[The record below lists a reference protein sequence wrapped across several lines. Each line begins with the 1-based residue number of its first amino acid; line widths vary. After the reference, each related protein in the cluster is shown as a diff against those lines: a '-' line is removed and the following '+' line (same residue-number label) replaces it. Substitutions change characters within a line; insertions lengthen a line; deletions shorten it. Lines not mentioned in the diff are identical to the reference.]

1 MKSVKKPDKSNPDS
15 IYSFIKHKLLSKYF
29 RNPLK
34 DFIDENCASFIGKE
48 ENSNQQYKLFNEF
61 NKLVEKLLNNILKE
75 GNLSQTDFLTASEKG
90 LADPKYE
97 EYFTQLINFSDFL
110 FFKKLM
116 TDRNRHLVKK
126 AEKQMRLRG
135 ITKVVKDDD
144 EEVQKALY
152 LSLKNNNNDSNERI
166 KQMEEDQLLLA
177 IKQSMDEYNKQQQKN
192 NKLNFEIQKENMTI
206 INKSNKDINTSS
218 KIYKEQIQEN
228 QENFEIKPIE
238 NKKNDEKT
246 NIKLKEEKKIAQ
258 NISNKPKNNIKVN
271 EEKNIIENQSIKQK
285 DNIKVNE
292 EKNIIENSSIKQK
305 NNIKVNEEKNII
317 QNLSL
322 NQDNKKKI
330 KDKPTTEVI
339 NIKSTQLKEEPKKNI
354 IPEKDEIELSPEKEK
369 NDVTIISE
377 LKNDPNV
384 SILFT
389 TKKIL
394 IEDKKVPTEQKK
406 IENKENDEPQKT
418 IKKEKNK
425 EESFLI
431 ADYIEDQSQLID
443 KNNEDD
449 EEKEKNYLFK
459 NLIENDDKLEDKNLN
474 DLSVDNKKEDY
485 EKFKEYYDIL
495 LKTKIVK
502 RDIIAKETLSKEEL
516 EKLENNKKIAE
527 ELKNQR
533 K

>member
-271 EEKNIIENQSIKQK
+271 EEKNIIEN
-285 DNIKVNE
+285 
-292 EKNIIENSSIKQK
+292 SSIKQK

-474 DLSVDNKKEDY
+474 GLSVENKKEDY
-485 EKFKEYYDIL
+485 EKIKEYYDIL

-502 RDIIAKETLSKEEL
+502 RDVIAKETLSKEEL